1 MPIPVLHTHARAIFP
16 TSANSINQ
24 GWRGLLGL
32 GWKITFSGHFDAT
45 KLSELINKVSSSLTT
60 SISREFKLNQIGEI
74 FLIQYSQV
82 NHILT
87 IFPILALQ
95 YSRQHCEVES
105 QWIRPWNR
113 SCPSLTWISNLIGL
127 TGVGLCLFVLILFSP
142 FSWLCVSH
150 DNCQYAE
157 TAQLLNEIETSTHWE
172 LTQPKTWPWDYY
184 CRASWQRNVIITL
197 MISYSIPYRIMQR

>member
-32 GWKITFSGHFDAT
+32 GWKITSSGHFEAT

-60 SISREFKLNQIGEI
+60 SISRELKLNQIGEI

-113 SCPSLTWISNLIGL
+113 SCPSLTWITNLIGL
-127 TGVGLCLFVLILFSP
+127 YWCWFMSFRINLVFSLFMVMCQSRQLSVCWNRTAAEWDRDEHSLRANTTQNLTLGL
-142 FSWLCVSH
+142 
-150 DNCQYAE
+150 
-157 TAQLLNEIETSTHWE
+157 LL
-172 LTQPKTWPWDYY
+172 
-184 CRASWQRNVIITL
+184 
-197 MISYSIPYRIMQR
+197 